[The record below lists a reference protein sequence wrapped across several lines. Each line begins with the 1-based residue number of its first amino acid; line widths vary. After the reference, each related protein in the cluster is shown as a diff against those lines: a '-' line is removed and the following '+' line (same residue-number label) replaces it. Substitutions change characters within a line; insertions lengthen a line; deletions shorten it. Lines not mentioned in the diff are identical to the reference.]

1 MKSAVTFFRALPILL
16 SLLFAVAALPRLAAQ
31 TRMSDKDVEQL
42 MKNMNQD
49 SKKFQSLFDSAVSK
63 SVIRK
68 TSQEKDARK
77 LVDSFQK
84 GTKTL
89 YDHFKQTKKS
99 DPYLQNSLDS
109 AAQVDKFLHTTQLD
123 ADTNAQWARV
133 HKELHDL
140 AAAFNMPGH

>member
-1 MKSAVTFFRALPILL
+1 MKSAATLSRALSVFLVF
-16 SLLFAVAALPRLAAQ
+16 LFAFAALSSLAAQ

-42 MKNMNQD
+42 MKNMDQD
-49 SKKFQSLFDSAVSK
+49 SKKFQSLFNSAVSK

-68 TSQEKDARK
+68 TSQEKDAKK

-89 YDHFKQTKKS
+89 YDHFKHTKKS

-109 AAQVDKFLHTTQLD
+109 AAQIDKFLQTTQLG

-133 HKELHDL
+133 RKELNDL
-140 AAAFNMPGH
+140 AAAFNMPVR